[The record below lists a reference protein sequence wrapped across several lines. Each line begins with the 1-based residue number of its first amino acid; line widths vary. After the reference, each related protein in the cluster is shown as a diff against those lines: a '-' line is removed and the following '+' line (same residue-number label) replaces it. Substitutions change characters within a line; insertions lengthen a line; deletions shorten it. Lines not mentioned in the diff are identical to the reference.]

1 MSETEYTENGELY
14 PIMIEG
20 LTEKEAAEY
29 KQILGRFLESY
40 KKSDGEQQEFQWLKE
55 QLREE
60 LPEKTD
66 QEIEE
71 IKTEIVTSIQEYDNN
86 LKDLNENLD
95 KGKTKESWFAETV
108 MNGSSIAATAE
119 YGQYLQLVS
128 ETIENANELMIDTVM
143 TNKYE
148 FSQCKNLDGFIAEQ
162 YHVNMFNMKAA
173 IEKSNIRA
181 RVLKPLPGEKYGKNS
196 VDIVLENIKTGK
208 RVHQYQ
214 SKFGKDAKST
224 IALLKQGDYNNQRF
238 IVPTE
243 QVSEVSKAFPN
254 KTVTDHLG
262 GTDKVKI
269 TSKPLTKQE
278 VKQHQKQV
286 QKKGSEPQV
295 GYGNLNNKYL
305 AKELGGNAAKSG
317 GKALLV
323 CAEVELAA
331 KTLNGEQIEGDELV
345 ENALKTGMDAG
356 VKAAAS
362 GALTVAVLI
371 VLLGVL
377 ACHFLLIH

>member
-181 RVLKPLPGEKYGKNS
+181 RVLKPLVWIAEKCTNTS
-196 VDIVLENIKTGK
+196 
-208 RVHQYQ
+208 
-214 SKFGKDAKST
+214 
-224 IALLKQGDYNNQRF
+224 LL
-238 IVPTE
+238 P
-243 QVSEVSKAFPN
+243 S
-254 KTVTDHLG
+254 
-262 GTDKVKI
+262 
-269 TSKPLTKQE
+269 
-278 VKQHQKQV
+278 
-286 QKKGSEPQV
+286 
-295 GYGNLNNKYL
+295 
-305 AKELGGNAAKSG
+305 
-317 GKALLV
+317 
-323 CAEVELAA
+323 
-331 KTLNGEQIEGDELV
+331 
-345 ENALKTGMDAG
+345 AG
-356 VKAAAS
+356 VMKPKPFDS
-362 GALTVAVLI
+362 LNHLTVPLS
-371 VLLGVL
+371 L
-377 ACHFLLIH
+377 AIDKIPILQICR

>member
-148 FSQCKNLDGFIAEQ
+148 FSQCKNLDGFIAI
-162 YHVNMFNMKAA
+162 H
-173 IEKSNIRA
+173 R
-181 RVLKPLPGEKYGKNS
+181 
-196 VDIVLENIKTGK
+196 
-208 RVHQYQ
+208 
-214 SKFGKDAKST
+214 
-224 IALLKQGDYNNQRF
+224 
-238 IVPTE
+238 
-243 QVSEVSKAFPN
+243 
-254 KTVTDHLG
+254 
-262 GTDKVKI
+262 KI
-269 TSKPLTKQE
+269 
-278 VKQHQKQV
+278 
-286 QKKGSEPQV
+286 G
-295 GYGNLNNKYL
+295 
-305 AKELGGNAAKSG
+305 
-317 GKALLV
+317 
-323 CAEVELAA
+323 
-331 KTLNGEQIEGDELV
+331 
-345 ENALKTGMDAG
+345 
-356 VKAAAS
+356 
-362 GALTVAVLI
+362 
-371 VLLGVL
+371 
-377 ACHFLLIH
+377 